1 MKKNDTK
8 DYADL
13 LRQLETKRLTKGTK
27 SVKILVMLK
36 MGNGEGGDGL
46 RWGVCERKGKEREVI
61 GERMGLKDKQG
72 KREWRMK
79 KGELENNKEK
89 KEWEIEVDM

>member
-27 SVKILVMLK
+27 SVKILVMLE
-36 MGNGEGGDGL
+36 MGNGGGGC
-46 RWGVCERKGKEREVI
+46 VRKKGA
-61 GERMGLKDKQG
+61 GERSDRGKNGIKRQTREEGMKDE
-72 KREWRMK
+72 KRRIRE
-79 KGELENNKEK
+79 
-89 KEWEIEVDM
+89 

>member
-36 MGNGEGGDGL
+36 MGNGGGRG
-46 RWGVCERKGKEREVI
+46 RAVCERKGQERGVTR
-61 GERMGLKDKQG
+61 ERMGLKDKQG

-89 KEWEIEVDM
+89 KKWEIEVDM

>member
-27 SVKILVMLK
+27 SVKILVMLE
-36 MGNGEGGDGL
+36 MGNGGGG
-46 RWGVCERKGKEREVI
+46 WCVKGRDRRE
-61 GERMGLKDKQG
+61 E
-72 KREWRMK
+72 
-79 KGELENNKEK
+79 
-89 KEWEIEVDM
+89 

>member
-36 MGNGEGGDGL
+36 MGNGGGRG
-46 RWGVCERKGKEREVI
+46 RAEVGCVCERKGQERGVTR
-61 GERMGLKDKQG
+61 ERMGLKDKQG
-72 KREWRMK
+72 KRE
-79 KGELENNKEK
+79 
-89 KEWEIEVDM
+89 

>member
-27 SVKILVMLK
+27 SVKILVMLE
-36 MGNGEGGDGL
+36 MGNGGRGG
-46 RWGVCERKGKEREVI
+46 GVKGRDRRE
-61 GERMGLKDKQG
+61 E
-72 KREWRMK
+72 
-79 KGELENNKEK
+79 
-89 KEWEIEVDM
+89 

>member
-27 SVKILVMLK
+27 SVKILVMPK
-36 MGNGEGGDGL
+36 MGNGGGRG
-46 RWGVCERKGKEREVI
+46 RAEV
-61 GERMGLKDKQG
+61 GC
-72 KREWRMK
+72 
-79 KGELENNKEK
+79 
-89 KEWEIEVDM
+89 V

>member
-27 SVKILVMLK
+27 SVKILVMLE
-36 MGNGEGGDGL
+36 MGNGGRGGG
-46 RWGVCERKGKEREVI
+46 CERKGQERGVI

-72 KREWRMK
+72 KRE
-79 KGELENNKEK
+79 
-89 KEWEIEVDM
+89 

>member
-27 SVKILVMLK
+27 SVKILVILK
-36 MGNGEGGDGL
+36 MGNGGGRGGGL
-46 RWGVCERKGKEREVI
+46 RWGVCERKGQERGVTR
-61 GERMGLKDKQG
+61 ERMGLKDRQG
-72 KREWRMK
+72 KRE
-79 KGELENNKEK
+79 
-89 KEWEIEVDM
+89 

>member
-27 SVKILVMLK
+27 SVEILVMLC
-36 MGNGEGGDGL
+36 
-46 RWGVCERKGKEREVI
+46 VKGRDRRE
-61 GERMGLKDKQG
+61 E
-72 KREWRMK
+72 
-79 KGELENNKEK
+79 
-89 KEWEIEVDM
+89 